1 MNPPHYR
8 SNWGM
13 ILADYV
19 LWGMAMNF
27 IGLSTVM
34 PAFVRQFTDSALII
48 GMVNT
53 VWNGAWLI
61 PQLAAANALSHIR
74 RKQGALVRAGLISR
88 INLWLIALALA
99 LGLWQRPGWLLVVF
113 FALLTLF
120 FGFDAFCSIAWF
132 DIVAKA
138 IPANRRGR
146 LFGIGQVVTSLVAIA
161 IGAFVRWI
169 LGPQGPAFPMN
180 YAWLF
185 GLAGLCTLLGLGA
198 LASIHEPLEDVP
210 QERASWRS
218 YLPQLVKILREQTA
232 YRRAIAAWLISGLV
246 ALAAPFYVLFA
257 TDHLRLTPET
267 IGLFI
272 IAQTLGSLIGS
283 SGFGALAER
292 KGPGAVIRASI
303 VASVTGPLMALALY
317 FVRQASWLTWAYAWV
332 FAALGIV
339 NSSIM
344 LGFMNYILELAPPA
358 QRPTYMGLSNTLG
371 GVLVLVPMLGGWLL
385 QATSYPVLFAAAAV
399 GPVVAWGIAM
409 GLPASH
415 QTRDSATQEH
425 TVLQP

>member
-1 MNPPHYR
+1 
-8 SNWGM
+8 
-13 ILADYV
+13 
-19 LWGMAMNF
+19 
-27 IGLSTVM
+27 
-34 PAFVRQFTDSALII
+34 
-48 GMVNT
+48 
-53 VWNGAWLI
+53 
-61 PQLAAANALSHIR
+61 
-74 RKQGALVRAGLISR
+74 
-88 INLWLIALALA
+88 
-99 LGLWQRPGWLLVVF
+99 
-113 FALLTLF
+113 
-120 FGFDAFCSIAWF
+120 
-132 DIVAKA
+132 
-138 IPANRRGR
+138 
-146 LFGIGQVVTSLVAIA
+146 
-161 IGAFVRWI
+161 
-169 LGPQGPAFPMN
+169 MN

-246 ALAAPFYVLFA
+246 ALATPFYVLFA
-257 TDHLRLTPET
+257 TDHLRLTPGT

-332 FAALGIV
+332 FVALGIV

-415 QTRDSATQEH
+415 HTRDSTTQEH

>member
-74 RKQGALVRAGLISR
+74 RKQGALVRAGLLSR

-161 IGAFVRWI
+161 IGTFVRWI

-210 QERASWRS
+210 EERASWRS

-246 ALAAPFYVLFA
+246 ALATPFYVLFA
-257 TDHLRLTPET
+257 TDHLRLMPET

-272 IAQTLGSLIGS
+272 IAQTLGGLIGS

-317 FVRQASWLTWAYAWV
+317 FVHEASWLTWAYAWV
-332 FAALGIV
+332 FVALGIV

-371 GVLVLVPMLGGWLL
+371 GVLVVVPLLGGWLL

-399 GPVVAWGIAM
+399 GPAVAWGIAM

-415 QTRDSATQEH
+415 QKDPATQAH

>member
-19 LWGMAMNF
+19 LWGMAMNL

-61 PQLAAANALSHIR
+61 PQLAAANALSHIP
-74 RKQGALVRAGLISR
+74 RKQSALVRAGLQSR
-88 INLWLIALALA
+88 INLLLIALALA

-210 QERASWRS
+210 EERASWRS
-218 YLPQLVKILREQTA
+218 YLPQLAKILREQKA

-246 ALAAPFYVLFA
+246 TLASPFYVLFA
-257 TDHLRLTPET
+257 TDQLRLAPET

-272 IAQTLGSLIGS
+272 IAQTLGGLIGS

-292 KGPGAVIRASI
+292 KGSGAVIRAS
-303 VASVTGPLMALALY
+303 VAASVTGPLMALAMY
-317 FVRQASWLTWAYAWV
+317 SVRGASWLTWAYAWV
-332 FAALGIV
+332 FVALGIV